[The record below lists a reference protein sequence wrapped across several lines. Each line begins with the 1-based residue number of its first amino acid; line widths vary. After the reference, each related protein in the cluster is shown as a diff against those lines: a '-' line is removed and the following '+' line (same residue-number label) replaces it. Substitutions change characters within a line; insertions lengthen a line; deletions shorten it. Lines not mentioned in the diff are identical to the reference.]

1 MKKESLSFKE
11 INKIL
16 TDLAISQTKTHE
28 EAKQEFKEL
37 RQSQAE
43 TSAQMKK
50 YDILR
55 AEVKRELKQLSK
67 EVKAVNQAQGGLGK
81 SIGDQTE
88 EFFYQGFKR
97 DLRFHGMKFDNI
109 DRNIQ
114 VQQKEYDIVLY
125 NGDSLAL
132 ISVKHKLRQK
142 DVDQFIKKDIPA
154 FTEFFPQYKNHTLY
168 AGMASL
174 SAGKNTYNY
183 AAHKGLVLY
192 TQSGESPLNK
202 DIKDFQVKKF

>member
-1 MKKESLSFKE
+1 MINIALKKIKPYNFYILRRNTMKKESPTFKE

-16 TDLAISQTKTHE
+16 KDLAVSQVKTDV
-28 EAKQEFKEL
+28 L
-37 RQSQAE
+37 MAE
-43 TSAQMKK
+43 TK
-50 YDILR
+50 I
-55 AEVKRELKQLSK
+55 ELKQLSK

-97 DLRFHGMKFDNI
+97 DLRFHGMQFDNI

-154 FTEFFPQYKNHTLY
+154 FTEFFPQYKNHTVY

-202 DIKDFQVKKF
+202 DIKDFQVKSF